1 MKIGITNDHRGFKMK
16 EILTNY
22 LELMGYTI
30 IDYGASNEESCD
42 FPDFA
47 YKLGKGIKNK
57 EVDCGIAIC
66 GTGIGMSI
74 ALNKMKNI
82 YCAKCCTP
90 AEAALA
96 KAHNNANVI
105 AISEEMPEEV
115 AKEVINRFID
125 TPFSNIN
132 KYVRR
137 NDKIRDIENE

>member
-1 MKIGITNDHRGFKMK
+1 MKLGITNDHRGFKMK

-22 LELMGYTI
+22 LELMGYTV
-30 IDYGASNEESCD
+30 IDYGASSEESCD
-42 FPDFA
+42 FPDYA
-47 YKLGKGIKNK
+47 YRLGKAIKNK
-57 EVDCGIAIC
+57 EVDLGIAVC

-82 YCAKCCTP
+82 YCAKVSST

-96 KAHNNANVI
+96 KAHNNANVV

-115 AKEVINRFID
+115 AKEVISRFID

-137 NDKIRDIENE
+137 NDKIKEIENE